1 MRTSKIVHPYTF
13 IIVLLFTIA
22 GCKNYKAITLKANT
36 NTPATFTGNSDTT
49 GIATL
54 PVKQFFSDAYLVK
67 LIDTAIAANPDIQM
81 ALQRVEVAAAN
92 FKYNR
97 SWLLPSVEFN
107 ATAGLEK
114 YGDYTMNGVGNFDT
128 NLSQNIR
135 SNQRIPTNPTPDYF
149 IGLRS
154 SWEVDL
160 WGKLSNQK
168 RGAYNRF
175 LASRSGYKL
184 VVTAMTAEIAML
196 YYELLALDYEQDV
209 IKRNITLQQN
219 AVELIEI
226 QKMGGRA
233 TELAVQQFIAQ
244 LKRTQGLQYAVA
256 QQITEVENQLN
267 YLTGNYSKKIE
278 RDTSINTLK
287 LPGVLKAGIPSQLLL
302 NRPDIKQA
310 ELELAAMNADIKA
323 ARAAFMPSLT
333 INAYGGYNSFN
344 ASVLFN
350 PASAV
355 FGLIGG
361 VTAPIFN
368 RARIKAN
375 YERTVAESKQ
385 AVFNYQK
392 TILKGYQE
400 VVNGLKG
407 VENFNNYYRLKQQ
420 EVTALKNA
428 VSVSNDLF
436 LVGRASY
443 LEVITAQRN
452 VLDAEL
458 ELATTRKQIFLNA
471 IGLYRAVGGGWQ

>member
-22 GCKNYKAITLKANT
+22 GCKNYKAITLNANT
-36 NTPATFTGNSDTT
+36 NLPQTYTGDSDTT
-49 GIATL
+49 GIVTL
-54 PVKQFFSDAYLVK
+54 PIKQFFADPYLVK
-67 LIDTAIAANPDIQM
+67 LVDTALAANPDIQM
-81 ALQRVEVAAAN
+81 ALQRVEIAAAN

-97 SWLLPSVEFN
+97 SWLLPSLEFN
-107 ATAGLEK
+107 ATAGLERF
-114 YGDYTMNGVGNFDT
+114 GDYTLNGVGNFDT
-128 NLSQNIR
+128 NLSPNIR
-135 SNQRIPTNPTPDYF
+135 SNQRIPTSPTPDYF
-149 IGLRS
+149 VGLRS

-160 WGKLSNQK
+160 WGKLANQK

-209 IKRNITLQQN
+209 IERNIILQQN
-219 AVELIEI
+219 ALELIEI

-233 TELAVQQFIAQ
+233 TELAVQQFVAQ
-244 LKRTQGLQYAVA
+244 LKRTQGLKYALD
-256 QQITEVENQLN
+256 QQITEAENQLN
-267 YLTGNYSKKIE
+267 YLTGGYSRKID

-287 LPGVLKAGIPSQLLL
+287 LPGILKAGVPSQLLL

-333 INAYGGYNSFN
+333 ITAYGGYNAFN
-344 ASVLFN
+344 AAVLFN
-350 PASAV
+350 PASAA

-361 VTAPIFN
+361 LTAPIFN

-375 YERTVAESKQ
+375 YERTVAEGKQ

-392 TILKGYQE
+392 TILNGYQE

-407 VENFNNYYRLKQQ
+407 IDNYNNYYQLKLQ
-420 EVTALKNA
+420 EVAALKNA

-458 ELATTRKQIFLNA
+458 ELANTRKFIFLNA
-471 IGLYRAVGGGWQ
+471 IGLYRSVGGGWQ

>member
-22 GCKNYKAITLKANT
+22 GCKNYKAITLNANT
-36 NTPATFTGNSDTT
+36 NLPKTYTGDSDTT
-49 GIATL
+49 GIVTL
-54 PVKQFFSDAYLVK
+54 PIQQFFADQYLVK
-67 LIDTAIAANPDIQM
+67 LVDTALAANPDIQM
-81 ALQRVEVAAAN
+81 AMQRVEIAAAN
-92 FKYNR
+92 LKYNR
-97 SWLLPSVEFN
+97 SWLLPSLEFN
-107 ATAGLEK
+107 ASAGLEK
-114 YGDYTMNGVGNFDT
+114 YGAYTMNGVGNFDT
-128 NLSQNIR
+128 NLSSNIR

-149 IGLRS
+149 VGLRS

-160 WGKLSNQK
+160 WGKLANQK

-209 IKRNITLQQN
+209 IERNIILQQN

-226 QKMGGRA
+226 QKLGGRA
-233 TELAVQQFIAQ
+233 TELAVQQFVAQ
-244 LKRTQGLQYAVA
+244 LKRTQGLKFALD
-256 QQITEVENQLN
+256 QQITEAENQLN
-267 YLTGNYSKKIE
+267 FLTGGYSKKID

-287 LPGVLKAGIPSQLLL
+287 LPGILKAGVPSQLLL

-323 ARAAFMPSLT
+323 ARAAFMPSLNIT
-333 INAYGGYNSFN
+333 AYGGYNAFN
-344 ASVLFN
+344 AAVLFN

-361 VTAPIFN
+361 MTAPIFN
-368 RARIKAN
+368 RGRIKAN
-375 YERTVAESKQ
+375 YERTVAEGKQ

-392 TILKGYQE
+392 TILNGYQE

-407 VENFNNYYRLKQQ
+407 IDNYNNYYQLKLQ
-420 EVTALKNA
+420 EVAALKNA

-458 ELATTRKQIFLNA
+458 ELANTRKFIFLNA
-471 IGLYRAVGGGWQ
+471 IGLYRSVGGGWQ